1 MENVADLAERYG
13 ADVHDLAKAQ
23 VDMQFD
29 RHRAVGAIRTPGE
42 ARVAATRLHD
52 GTIEL
57 QVVVDDVPLLV
68 ESILTVV
75 DEAGYTVVRTDHP
88 RLAVA
93 RDADGRLDTVG
104 ARRDES
110 WITVT
115 TAPSPDADLDALAT
129 AVTATLHRVASVH
142 ADTDA
147 MRERIAEVI
156 AGLADAGADLEDV
169 RLLEWLAARANFV
182 GLGYRAATFE
192 STAGEALGVWRD
204 PDTPRP
210 APAVSGVAV
219 DRAWLPTGV
228 LRGQF
233 PVLVRAAVGS
243 VEHQFVGLIPATGLY
258 QSVLDIPR
266 VRTNVRAVLT
276 GLDLEE
282 DSYGGHAAVELLQT
296 FPLVELMAC
305 TSDDLTRRIS
315 DLLDAQAGRS
325 PRFQVRAGLDGH
337 TISALVFMPREAYST
352 AVRTRVINIIK
363 DAHGGHETD
372 FTTRISQSSLAQL
385 QVLMHVGTATVLD
398 DQAGESCRA
407 QLAAAVRTWDDH
419 IRDRVSDD
427 ASLRLLGTV
436 AERYRDERDP
446 ADAAADLP
454 IAAGLDSGDLHVAV
468 DTPDSGAW
476 TFTLYLCDRQ
486 AALTDV
492 LPMLQSLGLTVE
504 DEHPHV
510 IDRPDGSRVWI
521 YEFTVQPA
529 PGVDVE
535 RTPDLP
541 ERVAD
546 AFRRMW
552 RGEAD
557 IDGLGELVLR
567 AGLSARWVAML
578 RTYARYLGQCGF
590 GYTLAHIATVLGE
603 QRDATAALVDL
614 FEASFDPDSADDRRR
629 VEASDRLDRH
639 IAGILSLDAD
649 RVVSALAA
657 TVRATLRTTFYI
669 DADGWTRP
677 TIAVKLSTGDLAHA
691 PAPRPKYEIFVHSPL
706 VEGVHLRFG
715 DVSRGGLRWSDR
727 LEDFRTEILG
737 LVKAQAVKNAVIV
750 PVGAK
755 GGFVV
760 RRGPATR
767 DEGIECY
774 RAFIASLLQ
783 LTDDLD
789 TATGAVLHPPRVVRR
804 DGDDPYLVV
813 AADKGTAS
821 FSDIANSVSA
831 HYDFW
836 LGDAFASG
844 GSVGYDHKAMGITA
858 RGAWESVKRHFW
870 EMGVDVQTQD
880 FTAVGVGDMSGD
892 VFGNGMLA
900 SRHTRLVAAFD
911 HRHVFVD
918 PNPDAASSYVE
929 RDRLFRL
936 PRSSWADYNTSLIS
950 AGGGVWPRDVKSI
963 PISPQMRSALGL
975 ADDVTE
981 LSPPELLRSVL
992 LAPVDLL
999 FNGGIGTYIKASDEA
1014 DAEVGDKANDPI
1026 RVTGSQL
1033 RVKVVGEG
1041 GNLGVTEHGRIE
1053 ADLSGVRINSDALDN
1068 SAGVDCSDHEVNIK
1082 VLLDSQIASGAL
1094 DADDRVSFLESM
1106 TDDVAALV
1114 LADNVAQNAE
1124 LGVAR
1129 GTAVDDV
1136 ELHARIL
1143 TELAESGVDLALE
1156 ALPTPAKLRARRA
1169 GELGRGLTSPEL
1181 ATVMAHVKLLTKG
1194 RLLAS
1199 NLPDNDLFIP
1209 LAAAYFPEAVRE
1221 RFADGIAGHR
1231 LRREIVTTCL
1241 VNQIVDDGGIAHL
1254 LTIAESTGAD
1264 TGEGARGFVVSND
1277 VFGLSALIGSIRGQ
1291 RIPAVTGDAMTSRVR
1306 RLLATS
1312 SRWLLAHRPQP
1323 LAIAAEAT
1331 RYNDVSVLAPRLGEW
1346 LRRASADTVE
1356 ATVSEY
1362 TAAGVDTELARVVAE
1377 VPYRVH
1383 LLDVHDLAE
1392 IEDRDPDEVGD
1403 LLFAVLDH
1411 FGIDRLITA
1420 VDGLPH
1426 GDRWDLLA
1434 RVALH
1439 DDLLA
1444 VLRGLTGSILAMSE
1458 PDETSEQK
1466 ISEWSSARTALL
1478 QRAGGTLD
1486 ELTAADS
1493 WDIATLSVAVRALRS
1508 VIG

>member
-1 MENVADLAERYG
+1 MADLAERYG
-13 ADVHDLAKAQ
+13 ADVHDLTNDQ
-23 VDMQFD
+23 VADRFE
-29 RHRAVGAIRTPGE
+29 RHRAVGAIRSPGE
-42 ARVAATRLHD
+42 FRIDANRID
-52 GTIEL
+52 GGAIEINI
-57 QVVVDDVPLLV
+57 VVDDVPLLV
-68 ESILTVV
+68 ESVLTVV
-75 DEAGYTVVRTDHP
+75 GDAGYTVVRTDHP
-88 RLAVA
+88 QFTVA
-93 RDADGRLDTVG
+93 RDAGGRLTGLAIGG
-104 ARRDES
+104 AGLHEA

-115 TAPSPDADLDALAT
+115 AAASPDADFDALVAT
-129 AVTATLHRVASVH
+129 VRGALQRVVSVRD
-142 ADTDA
+142 DTVA
-147 MRERIAEVI
+147 MRERMAEVI
-156 AGLADAGADLEDV
+156 ASLADAGGDLEDI

-182 GLGYRAATFE
+182 GVGYRAATVDPA
-192 STAGEALGVWRD
+192 AGDALGVWRD
-204 PDTPRP
+204 PETPRP
-210 APAVSGVAV
+210 APAATGVAV
-219 DRAWLPTGV
+219 DRAWLPTGM
-228 LRGQF
+228 LRGRF
-233 PVLVRAAVGS
+233 PILVRAVVDD
-243 VEHQFVGLIPATGLY
+243 VEHQFLGLITSTGLY
-258 QSVLDIPR
+258 QSVRDIPG
-266 VRTNVRAVLT
+266 VRHKVRQVLD
-276 GLDLEE
+276 GLGLVD
-282 DSYGGHAAVELLQT
+282 DSYNGLAAVELLQT
-296 FPLVELMAC
+296 FPLVELMA
-305 TSDDLTRRIS
+305 SEADDLTGRIRE
-315 DLLDAQAGRS
+315 LLDSQAGRT
-325 PRFQVRAGLDGH
+325 PRFQVRVGLDGQ
-337 TISALVFMPREAYST
+337 TVSALVFMPREAYST
-352 AVRTRVINIIK
+352 AVRTRVIDIIK
-363 DAHGGHETD
+363 RAHGGDETD
-372 FTTRISQSSLAQL
+372 FTTRISNSPLAQL
-385 QVLMHVGTATVLD
+385 QVLMHVGEATTLAD
-398 DQAGESCRA
+398 SAGASCRA
-407 QLAAAVRTWDDH
+407 QLADAVRTWDDH

-454 IAAGLDSGDLHVAV
+454 IAAGLQSGDLHVAV
-468 DTPDSGAW
+468 DTPDSSAW

-492 LPMLQSLGLTVE
+492 LPMLQSLGLTVD

-535 RTPDLP
+535 HTDDLP
-541 ERVAD
+541 DRVAD

-567 AGLSARWVAML
+567 AGLSARWVEML

-590 GYTLAHIATVLGE
+590 GYSLSHIASVLGE
-603 QRDATAALVDL
+603 QRGATAALVDL
-614 FEASFDPDSADDRRR
+614 FAASFDPDSADDARRD
-629 VEASDRLDRH
+629 EASDRLDGH

-657 TVRATLRTTFYI
+657 VVRATLRTTFYI

-677 TIAVKLSTGDLAHA
+677 TIAVKLRTGDLAFA

-715 DVSRGGLRWSDR
+715 DVARGGLRWSDR
-727 LEDFRTEILG
+727 QEDFRTEILG

-767 DEGIECY
+767 EEGVECY

-789 TATGAVLHPPRVVRR
+789 TATGSVLHPARVVRR

-821 FSDIANSVSA
+821 FSDIANSVSN

-858 RGAWESVKRHFW
+858 RGAWEAVKRHFR
-870 EMGVDVQTQD
+870 EMGVDVQSED

-892 VFGNGMLA
+892 VFGNGMLL
-900 SRHTRLVAAFD
+900 SRHTRLIAAFD

-918 PNPDAASSYVE
+918 PNPDAATSYVE
-929 RDRLFRL
+929 RERLFRL
-936 PRSSWADYNTSLIS
+936 PRSSWADYDTSLIS
-950 AGGGVWPRDVKSI
+950 EGGGVWPRDVKSI
-963 PISPQMRSALGL
+963 PISAQMSAALGL

-981 LSPPELLRSVL
+981 LSPPELLRAVL
-992 LAPVDLL
+992 LAPADLL
-999 FNGGIGTYIKASDEA
+999 FNGGIGTYVKASDEA
-1014 DAEVGDKANDPI
+1014 DADVGDKANDPI
-1026 RVTGSQL
+1026 RVTGAQL

-1053 ADLSGVRINSDALDN
+1053 ADLYGVRINSDALDN

-1094 DADDRVSFLESM
+1094 DAADRESFLESM
-1106 TDDVAALV
+1106 TDDVADLV
-1114 LADNVAQNAE
+1114 LADNIAQNAE

-1129 GTAVDDV
+1129 GTSRDDV
-1136 ELHARIL
+1136 ELHSRIL
-1143 TELAESGVDLALE
+1143 AELADSGVDLALE
-1156 ALPTPAKLRARRA
+1156 ALPTPDALAARRA
-1169 GELGRGLTSPEL
+1169 GDLGRGLTSPEL
-1181 ATVMAHVKLLTKG
+1181 ATVMAHVKLLTKS

-1199 NLPDNDLFIP
+1199 NLPDNDLFAP
-1209 LAAAYFPEAVRE
+1209 MAQAYFPAAVRE
-1221 RFADGIAGHR
+1221 RFSDGIAGHR

-1241 VNQIVDDGGIAHL
+1241 VNQIVDDGGIGHL
-1254 LTIAESTGAD
+1254 LTIGESTGAD
-1264 TGEGARGFVVSND
+1264 TGEGARGFVVAND
-1277 VFGLSALIGSIRGQ
+1277 VFGLSALIGAVRAE
-1291 RIPAVTGDAMTSRVR
+1291 RIPTAVGDAMTSRVR
-1306 RLLATS
+1306 QLLATS
-1312 SRWLLAHRPQP
+1312 SRWLLSHRPQP

-1331 RYNDVSVLAPRLGEW
+1331 RYGDVSVLAPRLGEW
-1346 LRRASADTVE
+1346 LRRPE
-1356 ATVSEY
+1356 AVDAIVAEY
-1362 TAAGVDTELARVVAE
+1362 TEVGVDAALARTVAE
-1377 VPYRVH
+1377 APYRVH

-1411 FGIDRLITA
+1411 FRIDSLIAA
-1420 VDGLPH
+1420 VDTLPH
-1426 GDRWDLLA
+1426 GDRWNLLA

-1444 VLRGLTGSILAMSE
+1444 VLRGLTGSILALSE
-1458 PDETSEQK
+1458 PDESPEQK
-1466 ISEWSSARTALL
+1466 IAEWSSARSALL
-1478 QRAGGTLD
+1478 QRAGATLD
-1486 ELTAADS
+1486 ELVAADE

>member
-1 MENVADLAERYG
+1 VEEVADLAERYG

-23 VDMQFD
+23 VDSQFD
-29 RHRAVGAIRTPGE
+29 RHRAVGAVRPPGQ
-42 ARVAATRLHD
+42 ARVAATRIAG

-75 DEAGYTVVRTDHP
+75 GAAGHSVIRIDHP
-88 RLAVA
+88 ALTVTRDTEGRLAASGGDVA
-93 RDADGRLDTVG
+93 
-104 ARRDES
+104 ES
-110 WITVT
+110 WINV
-115 TAPSPDADLDALAT
+115 AIASAPDADLDALVR
-129 AVTATLHRVASVH
+129 AVTAALSRAASVRD
-142 ADTDA
+142 DTIM

-156 AGLADAGADLEDV
+156 AALADSDADLEDV

-182 GLGYRAATFE
+182 GLGYRAAGLDAE
-192 STAGEALGVWRD
+192 AGEALGVWRD

-210 APAVSGVAV
+210 SPAAVGVAV
-219 DRAWLPTGV
+219 DRVWLPTGV
-228 LRGQF
+228 LRSTF
-233 PVLVRAAVGS
+233 PVLVRAAVGD
-243 VEHQFVGLIPATGLY
+243 VEHQFVGLITSTGLY
-258 QSVLDIPR
+258 QSVRDIPGVR
-266 VRTNVRAVLT
+266 AKVRTVLD
-276 GLDLEE
+276 GLALDD
-282 DSYGGHAAVELLQT
+282 DSYDGLAAIELLQT
-296 FPLVELMAC
+296 FPLVELMA
-305 TSDDLTRRIS
+305 SDADDLTGRIGE
-315 DLLDAQAGRS
+315 LLDAQAGRT

-337 TISALVFMPREAYST
+337 TVTALVFMPREAYST
-352 AVRTRVINIIK
+352 AVRTRVIDIIK
-363 DAHGGHETD
+363 RAHGGDETD
-372 FTTRISQSSLAQL
+372 FTTRISNSPLAQL
-385 QVLMHVGTATVLD
+385 QVLMHVGEATTLAD
-398 DQAGESCRA
+398 AAGASCRA
-407 QLAAAVRTWDDH
+407 QLADAVRTWDDH

-454 IAAGLDSGDLHVAV
+454 IAAGLESGDLHVAV
-468 DTPDSGAW
+468 ETPDSDAW

-492 LPMLQSLGLTVE
+492 LPMLQSLGLTVD

-541 ERVAD
+541 DRVAD

-603 QRDATAALVDL
+603 HRDATAALVDL
-614 FEASFDPDSADDRRR
+614 FEASFDPDTADDQRR
-629 VEASDRLDRH
+629 VEASERLDRH

-821 FSDIANSVSA
+821 FSDIANSVSV

-929 RDRLFRL
+929 RERLFRL

-963 PISPQMRSALGL
+963 PISPAMRSALGL

-999 FNGGIGTYIKASDEA
+999 FNGGIGTYVKASDEA

-1114 LADNVAQNAE
+1114 LADNIAQNAE

-1143 TELAESGVDLALE
+1143 TELAEAGVDLALE
-1156 ALPTPAKLRARRA
+1156 ALPTPTKLRARRA

-1209 LAAAYFPEAVRE
+1209 MAAAYFPEPVRD

-1277 VFGLSALIGSIRGQ
+1277 VFGLSALIGSIRGR
-1291 RIPAVTGDAMTSRVR
+1291 RIPAATGDAMTSRVR

-1346 LRRASADTVE
+1346 LRRASADAVE
-1356 ATVSEY
+1356 ATSSEY
-1362 TAAGVDTELARVVAE
+1362 TAAGVDAELARVVAE

-1411 FGIDRLITA
+1411 FGIDRLIAA

-1478 QRAGGTLD
+1478 QRARGTLE

>member
-1 MENVADLAERYG
+1 MADLAERYG

-446 ADAAADLP
+446 ADATADLP

-929 RDRLFRL
+929 RERLFRL

-1129 GTAVDDV
+1129 GAAVDDV

-1486 ELTAADS
+1486 ELTVADS